1 MMETETMILPPRTRL
16 HELKISAEIPT
27 EEFNH
32 SIKTW
37 VNMASLLVKQGNMAE
52 STDDENAYISY
63 VRACLIVTKIIPH
76 QALYPSMMNDIVC
89 IDLRQKIL
97 GIVAR
102 MVHLERRLLKRFEQE
117 NQELLATSTSTTRT
131 GTTLSPSSAGKILTS
146 SRPSERKAEADLE
159 KQKDN
164 EDKKPMSHQNDIKAS
179 EGHETGGE
187 TEDLVEI
194 KYDIPASAMV
204 FSESES
210 RVNVTYHE
218 KQQNLGR
225 QQRRKTMATV
235 NGTDRTILKKK
246 SSNEDDRTLLTPGSQ
261 PNNLSP
267 STLFGKRR
275 EGHMRRCSS
284 TDAIRNTFHFPPSF
298 PPVIAPA
305 VPPRSQKRASTVSM
319 ARTSSNNSS
328 RSTNSISGHHKCNSE
343 ASMPV
348 LEYKVGSSDEENRL
362 FSKWTMSCES
372 NTSNQSD
379 SSASSSEAT
388 KYIAIPKI
396 AQTYLK
402 KSNSISYR
410 NRADLPPTP
419 RLSVE
424 NLPSAMEGSS
434 TSSATLSAHTSIS
447 SPSSGS
453 INPLSS
459 ASSTCSSP
467 FTSPLLRTSSSQFA
481 TGHTYSLTSVLSG
494 STVTSSMDVLPRSL
508 LSSSPSTASFT
519 SSSTLASLSASD
531 SSSSSSPVLNMEP
544 QPQHKLT
551 SVSSSSPTLNSMS
564 NWSISGN
571 TTATSSGSMKAGLLR
586 KIRSRPKIKDQVFEI
601 VVSPSLTPA
610 LSSQPPSSSSSGA
623 MTPLHQQKLM
633 V

>member
-1 MMETETMILPPRTRL
+1 MDTLNNLEMIWSGVLLQFTGRTTGSDTAPLRSYSNNSRYSRPVIPCTSTNPLHLPSTTMMETETMILPPRTRL

-63 VRACLIVTKIIPH
+63 VRACL
-76 QALYPSMMNDIVC
+76 
-89 IDLRQKIL
+89 
-97 GIVAR
+97 
-102 MVHLERRLLKRFEQE
+102 
-117 NQELLATSTSTTRT
+117 
-131 GTTLSPSSAGKILTS
+131 
-146 SRPSERKAEADLE
+146 RPSERKAEADLE

-319 ARTSSNNSS
+319 APT
-328 RSTNSISGHHKCNSE
+328 TAAGVPT
-343 ASMPV
+343 ASAV
-348 LEYKVGSSDEENRL
+348 I
-362 FSKWTMSCES
+362 T
-372 NTSNQSD
+372 
-379 SSASSSEAT
+379 
-388 KYIAIPKI
+388 
-396 AQTYLK
+396 
-402 KSNSISYR
+402 
-410 NRADLPPTP
+410 
-419 RLSVE
+419 
-424 NLPSAMEGSS
+424 
-434 TSSATLSAHTSIS
+434 SATVKH
-447 SPSSGS
+447 P
-453 INPLSS
+453 
-459 ASSTCSSP
+459 C
-467 FTSPLLRTSSSQFA
+467 QC
-481 TGHTYSLTSVLSG
+481 
-494 STVTSSMDVLPRSL
+494 
-508 LSSSPSTASFT
+508 
-519 SSSTLASLSASD
+519 
-531 SSSSSSPVLNMEP
+531 
-544 QPQHKLT
+544 
-551 SVSSSSPTLNSMS
+551 
-564 NWSISGN
+564 
-571 TTATSSGSMKAGLLR
+571 
-586 KIRSRPKIKDQVFEI
+586 
-601 VVSPSLTPA
+601 
-610 LSSQPPSSSSSGA
+610 
-623 MTPLHQQKLM
+623 
-633 V
+633 